1 MPNCCGVVRPDVVL
15 FGEQLPDRFFRLASE
30 DFPVCDLLL
39 VFGTS
44 LAVAPFNHL
53 VTFRHHH
60 QCVTKSSDPLKSVE
74 IVFMNDFLPRSQNR
88 PVGFPECS

>member
-1 MPNCCGVVRPDVVL
+1 MVRPDVVL

-44 LAVAPFNHL
+44 LAVALQQPAGQGAEG
-53 VTFRHHH
+53 RGQEHH
-60 QCVTKSSDPLKSVE
+60 QPGPGRAGAE
-74 IVFMNDFLPRSQNR
+74 A
-88 PVGFPECS
+88 